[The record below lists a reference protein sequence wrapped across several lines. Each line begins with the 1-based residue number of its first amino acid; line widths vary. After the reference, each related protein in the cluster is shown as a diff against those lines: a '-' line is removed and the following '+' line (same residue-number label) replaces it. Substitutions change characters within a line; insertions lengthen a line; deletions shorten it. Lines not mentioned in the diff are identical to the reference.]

1 MAEAALSLALLSLAV
16 ELFLGVYLPK
26 VYFRAM
32 AERFSY
38 LSHFP
43 YELYGG
49 TYRGASP
56 ALKESLQ
63 WFVSFLPSAASV
75 LSFLVIMTLL
85 GETTSLLVLAILGL
99 VFVLVAGIFE
109 GLLFSHGDLVEEKR
123 HLAFSLLHSG
133 STALYSVIG
142 GLLLVRFY
150 TEAQTRLTGALV
162 VAVILFLFAVVSILP
177 ELNPK
182 AAKGLKVEKIEDPSG
197 IDLYVRP
204 HHNALA
210 YGEWAVVA
218 VRLLSS
224 LALSIGA
231 LVLAYTVPTL

>member
-1 MAEAALSLALLSLAV
+1 MAEAALSLAILSIAV
-16 ELFLGVYLPK
+16 ELFLALWLPK

-63 WFVSFLPSAASV
+63 WLVSFLPSAASI
-75 LSFLVIMTLL
+75 LSFLVIASLL
-85 GETTSLLVLAILGL
+85 SETTSLIVLSILGL
-99 VFVLVAGIFE
+99 VFALAAGIFE

-123 HLAFSLLHSG
+123 HLAFSLLHAG
-133 STALYSVIG
+133 ATALSSVIG
-142 GLLLVRFY
+142 GILLVRFY
-150 TEAQTRLTGALV
+150 AQAPDRLSGALA
-162 VAVILFLFAVVSILP
+162 VAVILFLLAIVSILP

-182 AAKGLKVEKIEDPSG
+182 AAKGLKVEKVEDPSG
-197 IDLYVRP
+197 VDLYVRP

-218 VRLLSS
+218 VRLLMS
-224 LALSIGA
+224 
-231 LVLAYTVPTL
+231 LVLAAGALYLSYLIPAL